1 MTPEDKTKLREAD
14 KIREDNSRG
23 IPAKPEYEVL
33 ACGQH
38 TDKSYRHW
46 SWMLRKFW
54 KR

>member
-1 MTPEDKTKLREAD
+1 MTPADKQRLRADD
-14 KIREDNSRG
+14 KIREANSRG
-23 IPAKPEYEVL
+23 VPVQPEYEVL
-33 ACGQH
+33 AHGQH